1 MTAIEVIRLVGPEFE
16 SVYDDAIADWI
27 SLVEPMVSK
36 KKFGKLYHQ
45 AIGLLVCHKLK
56 MAGLGE
62 SGMIPSIAD
71 TARITSVTEGKT
83 SVSFANNQYQKA
95 DPDAE
100 FYLTSYGMQYLTL
113 RRGLI
118 VPILCSGQ
126 DDLM

>member
-1 MTAIEVIRLVGPEFE
+1 MTAIEVIRLVGSEFD
-16 SVYDDAIADWI
+16 SVYDDAITQWI
-27 SLVEPMVSK
+27 ELVQPMVSK
-36 KKFGKLYHQ
+36 KRFGKNYEQ
-45 AIGLLVCHKLK
+45 AVALLVCHKLK

-62 SGMIPSIAD
+62 SSLIPSISD

-100 FYLTSYGMQYLTL
+100 FYLTSYGMQFLTL
-113 RRGLI
+113 RRSLI

-126 DDLM
+126 DDLT